1 MSSRV
6 SKKLGLMLELRVPI
20 VGSMHFLAFA
30 GLNLLCLG
38 GLGSKPGRAG
48 VLPWVGLG

>member
-1 MSSRV
+1 MGSQV
-6 SKKLGLMLELRVPI
+6 SKKLGLTLEFRVPR
-20 VGSMHFLAFA
+20 VGSLHFLAFA
-30 GLNLLCLG
+30 GLNLLCLA

>member
-1 MSSRV
+1 M
-6 SKKLGLMLELRVPI
+6 SKKLGLMLELRVPS
-20 VGSMHFLAFA
+20 VGSLYFLAFA

-38 GLGSKPGRAG
+38 GLGSKPGRTG